1 MDLLDIVNRRRNP
14 IPWAEGEKIP
24 WHDSAFG
31 QRMLQEHL
39 SQEHDAASRRF
50 AIIDEHV
57 VWIHE
62 QLLAGERTR
71 ILDLGCGPGLYTYR
85 LAELGHQCVGIDFSP
100 ASIAF
105 ATAQAE
111 QAGLDC
117 TYREQDIRT
126 AAYGSGYGLVM
137 LIFGELN
144 VFRPEEARQILEQA
158 YYALTP
164 GGLLLLEPHTHEQIV
179 ALGQEPATWF
189 TATSGLFSAT
199 PHLYLQENVWDEP
212 HGVAIT
218 RYYIVDA
225 TTTAVTLHSSSM
237 QAYTNEAYRSL
248 LSEVGFDEIRWYP
261 ALGQYSKDLEWALPA
276 IVARKPEDAR

>member
-1 MDLLDIVNRRRNP
+1 MDLLDIVNRRQNP

-24 WHDSAFG
+24 WHDPAFSR
-31 QRMLQEHL
+31 RMLQEHL

-50 AIIDEHV
+50 ATIDEHV
-57 VWIHE
+57 AWIHE
-62 QLLAGERTR
+62 QLLAGKPTQ
-71 ILDLGCGPGLYTYR
+71 ILDLGCGPGFYTYR
-85 LAELGHQCVGIDFSP
+85 LAALGHQCMGIDFSP

-144 VFRPEEARQILEQA
+144 VFRPEEARHILEQA
-158 YYALTP
+158 YHALAP
-164 GGLLLLEPHTHEQIV
+164 GGLLLLEPHTHAQIV
-179 ALGQEPATWF
+179 ALGQEAASWS

-199 PHLYLQENVWDEP
+199 PHLYLQENGWDEQ

-237 QAYTNEAYRSL
+237 QAYTDEAYQSL
-248 LSEVGFDEIRWYP
+248 LNEVGFGDGTWYS
-261 ALGQYSKDLEWALPA
+261 ALGQHSEDLEWTLPA
-276 IVARKPEDAR
+276 IVARKQKND